1 MKHKS
6 FREISELLAGCETYA
21 DAYAE
26 FLQTEDIPPSLQED
40 IFRLQQHQQQQN
52 TANNEVN
59 CISCVFYVLYLQTYH

>member
-26 FLQTEDIPPSLQED
+26 FLQTEDVPPRGHIPLA
-40 IFRLQQHQQQQN
+40 
-52 TANNEVN
+52 TASTTTEH
-59 CISCVFYVLYLQTYH
+59 C